1 MNLLTLLLTTLGLI
15 LIGIPAF
22 VFPLL
27 SWAVWS
33 LEKHQRDMRR
43 KSS

>member
-1 MNLLTLLLTTLGLI
+1 MTILTLLLTTLGFL
-15 LIGIPAF
+15 LIGIPAAL
-22 VFPLL
+22 FPVL

-43 KSS
+43 KS